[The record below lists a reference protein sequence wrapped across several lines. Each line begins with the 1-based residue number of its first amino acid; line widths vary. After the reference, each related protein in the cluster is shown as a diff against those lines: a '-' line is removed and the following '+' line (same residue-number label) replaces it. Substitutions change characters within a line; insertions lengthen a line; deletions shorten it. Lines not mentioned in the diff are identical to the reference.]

1 MERGMHW
8 CTYIRRIEKRWREE
22 RREEGSEWWF
32 VEKGGGRGVRRM
44 PHDDGSTVLAYYTGN
59 TRWRRIFPTELSRGV

>member
-1 MERGMHW
+1 MERGTHW

-32 VEKGGGRGVRRM
+32 VEKGGGRGVIT
-44 PHDDGSTVLAYYTGN
+44 PLPPPFKEDAT
-59 TRWRRIFPTELSRGV
+59 